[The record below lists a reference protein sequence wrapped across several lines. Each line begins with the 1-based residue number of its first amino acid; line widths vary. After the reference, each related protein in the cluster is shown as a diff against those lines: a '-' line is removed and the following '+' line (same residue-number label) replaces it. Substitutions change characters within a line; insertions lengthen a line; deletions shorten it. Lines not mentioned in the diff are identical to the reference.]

1 MRATN
6 EIIFIFV
13 ILQLTWFAYI
23 HMHIGSRVDTL
34 ERTLREIEKTRYD
47 DDEKTQKYGFLLRKI
62 STLERT
68 VYKFDFDLERIS
80 KEINTLAKLSSSQDK
95 NGVDR
100 REITKIKKRLDALQN
115 ILNHIPD
122 LVEKV
127 EDENMDSF
135 TKLKEELDSLR
146 MSVQQQKNGGG
157 IIIERDTSG
166 DRPSDMPQ
174 KPRSSIIVGDEA
186 TT

>member
-1 MRATN
+1 M
-6 EIIFIFV
+6 
-13 ILQLTWFAYI
+13 
-23 HMHIGSRVDTL
+23 
-34 ERTLREIEKTRYD
+34 
-47 DDEKTQKYGFLLRKI
+47 
-62 STLERT
+62 
-68 VYKFDFDLERIS
+68 YKFDFDLERIS

-100 REITKIKKRLDALQN
+100 REITKIKKRLDAFQRHS
-115 ILNHIPD
+115 ITFH

-157 IIIERDTSG
+157 IIIERETSS
-166 DRPSDMPQ
+166 DRPSHAAGHAPQ
-174 KPRSSIIVGDEA
+174 RRWR
-186 TT
+186 

>member
-1 MRATN
+1 
-6 EIIFIFV
+6 
-13 ILQLTWFAYI
+13 
-23 HMHIGSRVDTL
+23 
-34 ERTLREIEKTRYD
+34 
-47 DDEKTQKYGFLLRKI
+47 
-62 STLERT
+62 
-68 VYKFDFDLERIS
+68 VYKFDFDLERVS

-100 REITKIKKRLDALQN
+100 REITKIKKRLDALQD